1 MIESQQPMSVEA
13 YLEQERGAEI
23 RHEFVD
29 GRPIAMVGESRQ
41 HYTIARNITRALEDT
56 QPDRRCEVIMEA
68 ITVRVQAGRYRYPD
82 VVVSCDP
89 GTDRYVLE
97 NPCFLV
103 EVLSESTA
111 DTDHDKKLEE
121 YMQLQSVQRYLIVSQ
136 SERRV
141 IVYKRASD
149 GWRVEILSETGE
161 VDIPCLET
169 TLSLDQIYAGLQFSD
184 K

>member
-1 MIESQQPMSVEA
+1 MIETGHRMSVES
-13 YLEQERGAEI
+13 YLEHERGAEI

-29 GRPIAMVGESRQ
+29 GRMIAMAGESRQ
-41 HYTIARNITRALEDT
+41 HYTIARNITRALEDSSS
-56 QPDRRCEVIMEA
+56 DRRCEIIMEA
-68 ITVRVQAGRYRYPD
+68 IKVRVQEQRYRYPD

-89 GTDRYVLE
+89 GTDRYFLE

-136 SERRV
+136 RRV
-141 IVYKRASD
+141 IVYKRATD
-149 GWRVEILSETGE
+149 GWRVEILSESGE
-161 VDIPCLET
+161 VEVPCLET

-184 K
+184 D